1 VRHFEIQAALG
12 GEVADELSQQN
23 LSYILPGFY
32 VDDGE
37 SNSRRLPIPQLGDR
51 DVTSRLRIVE
61 TSAGIPFDEFRHCS
75 DYTG

>member
-1 VRHFEIQAALG
+1 
-12 GEVADELSQQN
+12 
-23 LSYILPGFY
+23 
-32 VDDGE
+32 
-37 SNSRRLPIPQLGDR
+37 LGDR